1 MKKAT
6 SWQVRKLI
14 LTPAFADKQPIIAM
28 NAVLIRTYQPSA
40 PVPSA
45 LFRVADGS
53 FTRLQLFTL
62 QTAPWRLCSQER
74 VIGKTDWEVGTVLS
88 KDFDAYPLER
98 LP

>member
-45 LFRVADGS
+45 MFRVADGS
-53 FTRLQLFTL
+53 FTVYFANCEVRTLAPLFPGTRDWQNGL
-62 QTAPWRLCSQER
+62 GSGYRPVER
-74 VIGKTDWEVGTVLS
+74 
-88 KDFDAYPLER
+88 F
-98 LP
+98 